1 MLESTRSL
9 GKSRLGYLIAVAG
22 LMASALPPTETLGS
36 LPPTR
41 SRGRDR
47 TPGAARPAGSKLS
60 RMASEGRVG
69 LRLA

>member
-9 GKSRLGYLIAVAG
+9 GKSRLGNLLAVAG
-22 LMASALPPTETLGS
+22 LMASALTQTETLGS

-41 SRGRDR
+41 SRGRSR
-47 TPGAARPAGSKLS
+47 TPGAARPSGSKLS
-60 RMASEGRVG
+60 RMATEGRVG